1 MAEAVNTQ
9 DGDDARSTIEESPI
23 SVDSSPFLSGGRKSF
38 VPSKPDVHE
47 NLTDDLDDLERDL
60 DNQNKTNQLSRT
72 ENEKNVKPYK
82 DETID
87 NREMKKTVKVGAK
100 ISDDKIDQG
109 DIEEG
114 SDQDADITSEA
125 EVIKT
130 VSESS
135 EAVSRLENSEA
146 AIRTIPRTDSSAT
159 GIKTIPKTD
168 SCSKD
173 EVEEKKKSK
182 KMKTAAQR
190 KRTSRYAKIYFQF
203 YLLQNGMLRHSLDAL
218 EGE

>member
-1 MAEAVNTQ
+1 MAEAVNIQ

-23 SVDSSPFLSGGRKSF
+23 SVDSSPFLSGGRKNL

-60 DNQNKTNQLSRT
+60 DNQIKTNHLSRT
-72 ENEKNVKPYK
+72 HNEKNAKS
-82 DETID
+82 TTD
-87 NREMKKTVKVGAK
+87 NREMKTVKVGAK
-100 ISDDKIDQG
+100 ISDDKTDQG

-114 SDQDADITSEA
+114 SDITSEA

-135 EAVSRLENSEA
+135 GAENSEA
-146 AIRTIPRTDSSAT
+146 AIRTIPSTDSSAT
-159 GIKTIPKTD
+159 GIKTIPTTD
-168 SCSKD
+168 SCIED